1 MQMRSLSAGS
11 DIDDRCTKCGMEL
24 AHVIIAMDGPRP
36 IKTQRK
42 TCGSE
47 HKYRGTLGKPVAK
60 KRSTS
65 SSSTRRTTKVPTIT
79 SYEQAMLG
87 RDIARARRYSA
98 RETFESGEIVDHK
111 TFGLGAV
118 LKELSGGKIEVCFQA
133 GTKVLVHGR

>member
-36 IKTQRK
+36 IKTQCK

-47 HKYRGTLGKPVAK
+47 HKYRGTLGKPVPK
-60 KRSTS
+60 KRSSGSTT
-65 SSSTRRTTKVPTIT
+65 TRRTTKAPTIT

-98 RETFESGEIVDHK
+98 REKFESGEIVDHK